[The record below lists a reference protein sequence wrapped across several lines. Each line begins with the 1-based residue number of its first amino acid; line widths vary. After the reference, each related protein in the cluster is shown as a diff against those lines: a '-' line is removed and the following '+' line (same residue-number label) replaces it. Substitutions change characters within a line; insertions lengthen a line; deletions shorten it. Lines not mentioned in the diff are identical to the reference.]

1 MVISM
6 EKLTK
11 KIVKKENKNI
21 KILQF
26 GEGNFLRAF
35 VDWFIKKMN
44 DQEMIDS
51 HVCVVQPLSSG
62 RVQNLKEQ
70 DGLYTLYLQGV
81 ENGHAIK
88 KHEIID
94 VLSDFIN
101 PYTEYDRYLD
111 YAKKEDLELI
121 ISNTTEAGIVLDED
135 DLDFS
140 VAPKSF
146 PSKVLALL
154 KTRYDY
160 FNHDK
165 DKGLSFICCEL
176 IDDNAKKLKEVL
188 LQLSE
193 LKGYDNSF
201 KEWINN
207 SCHFSST
214 LVDRIVPGFPKNDID
229 NIYNELGY
237 IDDNVVVGELFHL
250 WVLANDE
257 HIKKIFPVDKI
268 GLNAIYVDSIKPY
281 KIRKVRILNGCHTL
295 MVPVAY
301 LYGIDTVRE
310 SVLDE
315 NVGQFIK
322 KYAYDVVI
330 PTIDLDKDD
339 LLNFANSVFDR
350 YINPFVRHELMSIA
364 LNSISKFKER
374 VLPTFFDYYKMCGT
388 YSKIVAFSLAS
399 LIIFYEGKRDN
410 ETIKLNDNPEFLKY
424 IESIKNSDEY
434 VYKFLSNTDFF
445 GCDLTKLDGFYDLV
459 LGYYKTI
466 KKIEMKKSLKIFLE
480 DYNE

>member
-1 MVISM
+1 MD
-6 EKLTK
+6 KLTN
-11 KIVKKENKNI
+11 KIVNKNNKNI

-35 VDWFIKKMN
+35 VDWFIEKMN
-44 DQEMIDS
+44 KQGIIDS
-51 HVCVVQPLSSG
+51 HVCVVQPLPTG
-62 RVQNLKEQ
+62 RVLNLKEQ

-81 ENGHAIK
+81 ENGKTIRN
-88 KHEIID
+88 HEVID

-111 YAKKEDLELI
+111 YAKKEDLELV
-121 ISNTTEAGIVLDED
+121 ISNTTEAGIVLDKD

-140 VAPKSF
+140 VTPNSF

-165 DKGLSFICCEL
+165 NKGLSFICCEL
-176 IDDNAKKLKEVL
+176 IDNNAKKLKEVL

-193 LKGYDNSF
+193 LKGYDESF

-229 NIYNELGY
+229 GIYNELGY

-250 WVLANDE
+250 WVLENDE
-257 HIKKIFPVDKI
+257 HIKKIFPVDKM

-295 MVPVAY
+295 MVPVSY
-301 LYGIDTVRE
+301 LYGIDAVRE
-310 SVLDE
+310 SILDE
-315 NVGQFIK
+315 YVGKFVK

-339 LLNFANSVFDR
+339 LLRFANSVFDR
-350 YINPFVRHELMSIA
+350 YLNPFVRHELMSIA

-374 VLPTFFDYYKMCGT
+374 VLPTLIDYYKMRGT
-388 YSKIVAFSLAS
+388 YSKTIAFSLAS
-399 LIIFYEGKRDN
+399 LIVFYEGKRGE
-410 ETIKLNDNPEFLKY
+410 ETIKLNDNKEYLEY
-424 IESIKNSDEY
+424 IESIKNDNDY
-434 VYKFLSNTDFF
+434 AYKFLNKTEFF
-445 GCDLTKLDGFYDLV
+445 DYDLSQINGFNDCV
-459 LGYYKTI
+459 LDYYNNI
-466 KKIEMKKSLKIFLE
+466 KKYGMKKSLKDFVE
-480 DYNE
+480 GDYE